1 MAIAGSGCH
10 VGVFGKLLLVVL
22 VCHRVAAVLGVR
34 SIGLLQMSPISSR
47 PIESMG

>member
-1 MAIAGSGCH
+1 MATACSGCH
-10 VGVFGKLLLVVL
+10 VGAFGKLLLVVL
-22 VCHRVAAVLGVR
+22 ICHRVAAVLGVR